1 MSLDTMSILH
11 RLGDYATRLS
21 ASIRSVNKEELK
33 NAHNI
38 ILDAVRDKK
47 NIFVCGNGGSLSMS
61 EHLMCD
67 MGKGLY
73 YDAGFKPRIFS
84 LTSGPII
91 TATANDI
98 GYEEIFSLQLDMMAN
113 VNDILIVVSASGNS
127 PNIVK
132 AVEKAINMNM
142 VVIAFTGF
150 DGGKISSLAN
160 IVLHTNEH
168 NYGIVEDTHQ
178 AIMHVIAQQIRET
191 FHNKVNVLKL

>member
-1 MSLDTMSILH
+1 MSISY
-11 RLGDYATRLS
+11 RLEDYANRLS
-21 ASIRSVNKEELK
+21 SAIQSVNREALK
-33 NAHNI
+33 NAHDI
-38 ILDAVRDKK
+38 ILNAVRGRK

-98 GYEEIFSLQLDMMAN
+98 GYDDIFSLQLDMMAG
-113 VNDILIVVSASGNS
+113 VGDVLIVVSASGNS
-127 PNIVK
+127 PNVVK
-132 AVEKAINMNM
+132 AVEKARDMNM
-142 VVIAFTGF
+142 VIIAFTGF
-150 DGGKISSLAN
+150 DGGKISRLADV
-160 IVLHTNEH
+160 VLYTNEN
-168 NYGIVEDTHQ
+168 NYGIVEDSHQ

-191 FHNKVNVLKL
+191 FHNGVNELKL

>member
-1 MSLDTMSILH
+1 MSITY
-11 RLGDYATRLS
+11 RLEDYANRLS
-21 ASIRSVNKEELK
+21 ASIQSVDKEELK
-33 NAHNI
+33 SAHDI
-38 ILDAVRDKK
+38 ILNAVKGKK

-73 YDAGFKPRIFS
+73 YDAGLKPRIFS

-98 GYEEIFSLQLDMMAN
+98 GYEEIFSLQLDMMAD
-113 VNDILIVVSASGNS
+113 VGDVLIVVSASGNS

-132 AVEKAINMNM
+132 AVKKAIDMNM
-142 VVIAFTGF
+142 IIIAFTGF
-150 DGGKISSLAN
+150 DGGKISLLADV
-160 IVLHTNEH
+160 VLHTNEN
-168 NYGIVEDTHQ
+168 NYGIVEDSHQ

-191 FHNKVNVLKL
+191 YHNEVNELKL

>member
-1 MSLDTMSILH
+1 MSISY
-11 RLGDYATRLS
+11 RLEDYANRLS
-21 ASIRSVNKEELK
+21 SAIQSVNRKELK
-33 NAHNI
+33 NAHDI
-38 ILDAVRDKK
+38 ILNAVRGRK

-98 GYEEIFSLQLDMMAN
+98 RYDDIFSLQLDMMAD
-113 VNDILIVVSASGNS
+113 VGDVLVVVSASGNS
-127 PNIVK
+127 PNVVK
-132 AVEKAINMNM
+132 AVEKAMDMNM

-160 IVLHTNEH
+160 VVLYTNEN
-168 NYGIVEDTHQ
+168 NYGIVEDSHQ

-191 FHNKVNVLKL
+191 FHNGVNELKL